1 MFYLQILTLFSLFLF
16 TNSSTLDISNQ
27 WSIKAINEDCLEK
40 AQSHDCSIFNRCCNY
55 RCKQFTGHESKS
67 HFCMAIL
74 GQIVTERTECAC
86 NSAVSLRTHI
96 SDRQGILAKFD
107 LIAGII
113 LIFIID
119 IVLLSFTL

>member
-1 MFYLQILTLFSLFLF
+1 MCYVRILTLFSLFLLVS
-16 TNSSTLDISNQ
+16 SSTLDISNQ
-27 WSIKAINEDCLEK
+27 WSIRAINEDCLEK

-86 NSAVSLRTHI
+86 NSAVSLRTLT
-96 SDRQGILAKFD
+96 DRQGILAKFD
-107 LIAGII
+107 LIAGIV